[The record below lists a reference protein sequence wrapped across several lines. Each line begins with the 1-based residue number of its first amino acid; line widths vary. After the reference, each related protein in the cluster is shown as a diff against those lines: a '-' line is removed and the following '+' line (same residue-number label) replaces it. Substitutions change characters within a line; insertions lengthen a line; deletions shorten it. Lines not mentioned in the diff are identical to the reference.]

1 MGYTLIK
8 YRFNDGSTMKKEELL
23 KNAYD
28 LLCEFTTPKA
38 RFPVYFLRMF
48 DGDEKVTEALI
59 FGKDKLLE
67 DTSKMQYVMDFYAQK
82 CDEFENKVTMLAQAL
97 GCSAY
102 NLFFA
107 AISDEDYIEDI
118 ENISREKL
126 VALKPGG
133 DAAQICA
140 DVGLREVTTKKVL
153 DEIRRMK
160 LED

>member
-1 MGYTLIK
+1 MQPSVHPSSPCTALHPPLHAT
-8 YRFNDGSTMKKEELL
+8 R
-23 KNAYD
+23 AD
-28 LLCEFTTPKA
+28 L
-38 RFPVYFLRMF
+38 Y
-48 DGDEKVTEALI
+48 G
-59 FGKDKLLE
+59 
-67 DTSKMQYVMDFYAQK
+67 
-82 CDEFENKVTMLAQAL
+82 
-97 GCSAY
+97 

-118 ENISREKL
+118 ENISCEKL